1 LRRLGLWIGAL
12 VVATLTAFALPVF
25 ADHSDQ
31 IDPHDTGGKLDLQEV
46 AFDHM
51 GAPTW
56 RMSTFPTWTV
66 RSIWDLGNFIVQ
78 LDTRGDAA
86 ADYVAVVRSDG
97 RRLVAALFRLR
108 RDGREIEVTPLRTTK
123 GGSRAVTVTVPL
135 REVSIGPNRSSY
147 FWSVLSS
154 FTGRLLC
161 TRTCLDAIPDEG
173 MIEQP
178 LPGVTPPP
186 TTTTTTTPTTT
197 PTTTTTTTPIPTTT
211 TTTTTTVALSG

>member
-1 LRRLGLWIGAL
+1 MRRLGLWIGAL
-12 VVATLTAFALPVF
+12 VVATLTAFALPVL
-25 ADHSDQ
+25 ADHTDQ

-46 AFDHM
+46 VFDHV

-123 GGSRAVTVTVPL
+123 GGSRAATVTIPL

-154 FTGRLLC
+154 FTGGLLC

-186 TTTTTTTPTTT
+186 TTTVTTTPSPT
-197 PTTTTTTTPIPTTT
+197 PTTTTTPIPTTT

>member
-1 LRRLGLWIGAL
+1 MRRLAL
-12 VVATLTAFALPVF
+12 GIAARGMVTLTAFALPVL

-31 IDPHDTGGKLDLQEV
+31 GDPHDAGGRLDLREV
-46 AFDHM
+46 GFDHV

-56 RMSTFPTWTV
+56 RLSTFSTWTV

-97 RRLVAALFRLR
+97 RRLVSALFRLR
-108 RDGREIEVTPLRTTK
+108 RDGREIEVIALRTTK
-123 GGSRAVTVTVPL
+123 GGSSAVTVTVPL
-135 REVSIGPNRSSY
+135 RAVSIGPNRVSY

-154 FTGRLLC
+154 FTGGLC
-161 TRTCLDAIPDEG
+161 TRTCLDAVPDVG

-178 LPGVTPPP
+178 LPGVTPSP
-186 TTTTTTTPTTT
+186 TPSPTPTPSPSPTTT
-197 PTTTTTTTPIPTTT
+197 PTPTPTP
-211 TTTTTTVALSG
+211 TTTVAPSG

>member
-12 VVATLTAFALPVF
+12 VVATLTAFALPVL
-25 ADHSDQ
+25 ADHTDQ
-31 IDPHDTGGKLDLQEV
+31 IDPHDTGGKLDLEEV
-46 AFDHM
+46 VFDHV

-66 RSIWDLGNFIVQ
+66 RSIWDLGSFIVE

-108 RDGREIEVTPLRTTK
+108 RDGREIEVTALRTTK
-123 GGSRAVTVTVPL
+123 GGSRAATVTVPL
-135 REVSIGPNRSSY
+135 REVSIGPNRASY

-154 FTGRLLC
+154 FTGGYC
-161 TRTCLDAIPDEG
+161 TRTCLDAVPDEG

-178 LPGVTPPP
+178 LPGVTPSPTPSPTPTPTPTPSPTPSP
-186 TTTTTTTPTTT
+186 TTTTASTTPS
-197 PTTTTTTTPIPTTT
+197 
-211 TTTTTTVALSG
+211 VAPSG

>member
-1 LRRLGLWIGAL
+1 
-12 VVATLTAFALPVF
+12 
-25 ADHSDQ
+25 
-31 IDPHDTGGKLDLQEV
+31 
-46 AFDHM
+46 
-51 GAPTW
+51 
-56 RMSTFPTWTV
+56 MSTFSTWSV
-66 RSIWDLGNFIVQ
+66 RSIWDLGTFVVQ

-86 ADYVAVVRSDG
+86 ADFVAVVRSDG
-97 RRLVAALFRLR
+97 RRLRADLFRLR
-108 RDGREIEVTPLRTTK
+108 RDGREIEMTTLPTAK
-123 GGSRAVTVTVPL
+123 AGSRAVTVTVPL
-135 REVSIGPNRSSY
+135 RRLSIGPNRTSY

-186 TTTTTTTPTTT
+186 TTTTTTTTT

>member
-1 LRRLGLWIGAL
+1 MRRLGPWIGAL
-12 VVATLTAFALPVF
+12 VVATLTAFALPVL
-25 ADHSDQ
+25 ADHTDQ
-31 IDPHDTGGKLDLQEV
+31 LDLQEV
-46 AFDHM
+46 VFDHV
-51 GAPTW
+51 GGPTW

-123 GGSRAVTVTVPL
+123 GGSRAATVTIPL
-135 REVSIGPNRSSY
+135 REVSIGPNRTSY

-154 FTGRLLC
+154 FTGGLLC

-178 LPGVTPPP
+178 LPGVTPSP
-186 TTTTTTTPTTT
+186 TPS
-197 PTTTTTTTPIPTTT
+197 PTTT
-211 TTTTTTVALSG
+211 TTTTTTTPHPTTTTTTTLTTTTTVALSG

>member
-1 LRRLGLWIGAL
+1 LTNRWIGIGAL
-12 VVATLTAFALPVF
+12 VVVTLILFALPVL
-25 ADHSDQ
+25 ADHTDQ
-31 IDPHDTGGKLDLQEV
+31 IDPHDTRGKLDLEEV
-46 AFDHM
+46 AFDHV

-56 RMSTFPTWTV
+56 RISTFSTWTV
-66 RSIWDLGNFIVQ
+66 RSIWDLGTFVVQ

-97 RRLVAALFRLR
+97 RRLVGTLFRLR
-108 RDGREIEVTPLRTTK
+108 RAGREIEVTALRTAK
-123 GGSRAVTVTVPL
+123 SSASAATVTVPL
-135 REVSIGPNRSSY
+135 RDVSIGPNRTSY

-154 FTGRLLC
+154 FTGRFC

-178 LPGVTPPP
+178 LPGVTPSP

-197 PTTTTTTTPIPTTT
+197 PIPTTT
-211 TTTTTTVALSG
+211 TTTSPTTTPTTTTTIAPSG

>member
-1 LRRLGLWIGAL
+1 LRRLALGIGAL
-12 VVATLTAFALPVF
+12 AVTLTAFALPVL
-25 ADHSDQ
+25 ANHTDQ
-31 IDPHDTGGKLDLQEV
+31 VDRHDTGGKLDLAEV
-46 AFDHM
+46 VFDHV

-56 RMSTFPTWTV
+56 RMTTFSTWSV
-66 RSIWDLGNFIVQ
+66 RSIWDLGTFVVQ

-97 RRLVAALFRLR
+97 RRLRAALFRLR
-108 RDGREIEVTPLRTTK
+108 RDGREIEMTTLPTAK
-123 GGSRAVTVTVPL
+123 TGSRAVTVTVPL
-135 REVSIGPNRSSY
+135 RDLSIGPNRTSY

-154 FTGRLLC
+154 FTGGLLC

-178 LPGVTPPP
+178 LPGVTPSP
-186 TTTTTTTPTTT
+186 TTTTTPIPSPTP
-197 PTTTTTTTPIPTTT
+197 TTTTTPIPTTT

>member
-1 LRRLGLWIGAL
+1 LRRLRLWIGAL
-12 VVATLTAFALPVF
+12 VVATLTVFALPVL
-25 ADHSDQ
+25 ADHTDQ
-31 IDPHDTGGKLDLQEV
+31 VDPHDTGGKLDLQEV
-46 AFDHM
+46 AFDHV

-78 LDTRGDAA
+78 LDTRGDDA

-108 RDGREIEVTPLRTTK
+108 RDGREIEMTTLPTAK
-123 GGSRAVTVTVPL
+123 AGSRAVTVTVPL
-135 REVSIGPNRSSY
+135 RRLSIGPNRTSY

-186 TTTTTTTPTTT
+186 TTTTTTTTT

>member
-1 LRRLGLWIGAL
+1 LRRLGPWIGAL
-12 VVATLTAFALPVF
+12 VVATLTAFALPVL
-25 ADHSDQ
+25 ADHTDQ

-46 AFDHM
+46 VFDHV
-51 GAPTW
+51 GTPTW

-123 GGSRAVTVTVPL
+123 GGSRAVTVSVPL

-154 FTGRLLC
+154 FTGGYC
-161 TRTCLDAIPDEG
+161 TRTCLDAVPDEG

-178 LPGVTPPP
+178 LPGVTPSPTPSPTPTPPPTPTPSPTPSP
-186 TTTTTTTPTTT
+186 TTTTASTTP
-197 PTTTTTTTPIPTTT
+197 P
-211 TTTTTTVALSG
+211 VAPSG